1 MPPWYIYHITFSTL
15 LSICFIFSA
24 FCKIFCAVFCDFLQ
38 IPVGQSAPD
47 SPRSFPGKSIASS
60 CLFRRCPF
68 PVLHSFHQVINILC
82 FDSSPHAEYSR
93 FPTDRGGH
101 PRSVGAAAPR
111 PRQQTAGIRGRKKE
125 DAYASS
131 SAISA
136 SQFASVSTSGTKPS
150 SRCVPHTSVGTMRI
164 SSPDAVSSVS
174 CSTAEA

>member
-1 MPPWYIYHITFSTL
+1 MPPLVYLPYHVLHLPVNMLYFFS
-15 LSICFIFSA
+15 
-24 FCKIFCAVFCDFLQ
+24 FLQ
-38 IPVGQSAPD
+38 YFLCCFFVISCKSQ
-47 SPRSFPGKSIASS
+47 RSGLRLTARAHFQENRLRPAVSS
-60 CLFRRCPF
+60 GAVHSQ
-68 PVLHSFHQVINILC
+68 VLHSFHQVINILC

-93 FPTDRGGH
+93 NPTDRGGH
-101 PRSVGAAAPR
+101 PRSVGAAGAAADPR
-111 PRQQTAGIRGRKKE
+111 NPGSKKE